1 MASSPGR
8 ADPKPA
14 LDAGKPRQMGIAKPA
29 VRVAKPQ
36 LARSSETK
44 PALERAK
51 PAVHVAKRHHVDVA
65 VLSTGIARA
74 RAHLVT
80 ELERQDELLSSWMQ
94 RADADDVL
102 VRDSTHSQRH
112 ERTTLRRTTVAVPT
126 LRRTSSTLTAPS
138 MDDGEVSLENQ
149 GYVF

>member
-1 MASSPGR
+1 M
-8 ADPKPA
+8 
-14 LDAGKPRQMGIAKPA
+14 DAGKPRQMGIAKPA

-51 PAVHVAKRHHVDVA
+51 AAVHVAKRHHVDVAKANVA

-94 RADADDVL
+94 RADDDVL
-102 VRDSTHSQRH
+102 VRDSTHGQRH

-126 LRRTSSTLTAPS
+126 LRRTGSTLTAPS